1 MRKRRRA
8 SLVAALV
15 LVLAACSGG
24 GTSGPDDTASTDT
37 SVPDTEWKID
47 WKPCVNGFA
56 DGSECGTM
64 EVPFDYSDPSVG
76 KFTLRMRRHP
86 ASDPSKRI
94 GSMLVNPGGPGFGGQ
109 YLAENADGIFGTA
122 LVQRFDIIGWDP
134 RGTGESTP
142 AVDCFDNYDDY
153 VSYDPTPSNDA
164 EKQAIIDIS
173 KKFADACEKESGSI
187 LPYISTNNTARDMDA
202 IRQALGEDKITYFG
216 FSYGSELGA
225 TWATMFPG
233 TVRAAVLDGAADPT
247 ADAITGSLQQAAGFE
262 KELNAFLDQCAKN
275 SACEFNNGGNP
286 GKALDALIK
295 KVDAKPVAVS
305 PDRTKVNLSVLFT
318 GIAQAMYSSSQW
330 PALETALA
338 DLQKGNG
345 QGVLDLN
352 DEYYQRNAD
361 GSYGNEL
368 EAFTAIS
375 CLDDPGPA
383 TVEEADSHLPEFVKA
398 APRLG
403 ESFASGYTCVFWPA
417 KPDSRHEITGKGAGT
432 IVVVGTTG
440 DSATPLASSRRMAE
454 TLEDGRLIVVD
465 AQRHTGYGANSCVT
479 DTVDEYLVKAKASF
493 SEKAC

>member
-1 MRKRRRA
+1 
-8 SLVAALV
+8 
-15 LVLAACSGG
+15 
-24 GTSGPDDTASTDT
+24 
-37 SVPDTEWKID
+37 
-47 WKPCVNGFA
+47 
-56 DGSECGTM
+56 
-64 EVPFDYSDPSVG
+64 
-76 KFTLRMRRHP
+76 
-86 ASDPSKRI
+86 
-94 GSMLVNPGGPGFGGQ
+94 
-109 YLAENADGIFGTA
+109 
-122 LVQRFDIIGWDP
+122 
-134 RGTGESTP
+134 
-142 AVDCFDNYDDY
+142 
-153 VSYDPTPSNDA
+153 
-164 EKQAIIDIS
+164 
-173 KKFADACEKESGSI
+173 
-187 LPYISTNNTARDMDA
+187 
-202 IRQALGEDKITYFG
+202 
-216 FSYGSELGA
+216 
-225 TWATMFPG
+225 MFPG

-275 SACEFNNGGNP
+275 SACEFNNSGNP

-417 KPDSRHEITGKGAGT
+417 KPDNRHKITGKGAGT